1 MSAGMGARARAIER
15 LVLEVAGFLRDTS
28 QVVMQVLVDP
38 ELRRSALEIVVA
50 QEYRPTN
57 PAPFVAFEHAHASA
71 NRGWIERA
79 ASAREQHERRR
90 IGTESAIAAL
100 AAPPDA
106 RDERIGFALQ
116 LQQLVQASPPH
127 AEGLVVV
134 LAPTRI
140 EAATELVAS
149 LELLRR
155 ELRDVRWIVIE
166 ADGDAL
172 APWLAMLGAA
182 ARRVDLRLP
191 AADADAELAAL
202 VDDRPPAGPRGV
214 TPPSRPD
221 VQVRV
226 PDADGIRRREIGR
239 LSLAASL
246 AESRGRPAEA
256 IDAQRRARDLAAEAG
271 WTSEAIT
278 LEIALGSRLVA
289 AGATPDAEASF
300 QRAIEAANAHAMHDK
315 ATTAGFGLAATR
327 ALRGAKHDAL
337 VAYADAA
344 IAADKTGSA
353 PLVIE
358 ANRAAGRTAQSLGLG
373 AEADAFFAKAQA
385 AEDAAAKERG

>member
-1 MSAGMGARARAIER
+1 MGARAQAIER
-15 LVLEVAGFLRDTS
+15 LAGELAGFLRDEPCA
-28 QVVMQVLVDP
+28 VLQVLVDP
-38 ELRRSALEIVVA
+38 ELRRSALEVVLA

-57 PAPFVAFEHAHASA
+57 AAPFVAFDQAHAVA
-71 NRGWIERA
+71 NPGWALRA

-90 IGTESAIAAL
+90 IGVEDAIAAL
-100 AAPPDA
+100 PPAPEA
-106 RDERIGFALQ
+106 RDERIAFALQ
-116 LQQLVQASPPH
+116 LQQLLHASPPD

-140 EAATELVAS
+140 EAPADFVAS
-149 LELLRR
+149 LELLHRD
-155 ELRDVRWIVIE
+155 LRGVRWIVIE

-172 APWLAMLGAA
+172 GAWIATHA

-191 AADADAELAAL
+191 PAEAEAELAAL
-202 VDDRPPAGPRGV
+202 VDDRPPAAPRGV
-214 TPPSRPD
+214 IPPARPD

-226 PDADGIRRREIGR
+226 PDADGARRREIGK

-246 AESRGRPAEA
+246 AASRDRDADA
-256 IDAQRRARDLAAEAG
+256 IDAQRRARDLATEAG
-271 WTSEAIT
+271 WTSDAIT

-289 AGATPDAEASF
+289 AGAMAEAEASF
-300 QRAIEAANAHAMHDK
+300 QRAIAAANAHAMHDK

-344 IAADKTGSA
+344 IAADKSGSDA
-353 PLVIE
+353 LAIE
-358 ANRAAGRTAQSLGLG
+358 ANRAAGRTAQSLGLS
-373 AEADAFFAKAQA
+373 AEAAAFFAKAQA
-385 AEDAAAKERG
+385 IGDAAKERA